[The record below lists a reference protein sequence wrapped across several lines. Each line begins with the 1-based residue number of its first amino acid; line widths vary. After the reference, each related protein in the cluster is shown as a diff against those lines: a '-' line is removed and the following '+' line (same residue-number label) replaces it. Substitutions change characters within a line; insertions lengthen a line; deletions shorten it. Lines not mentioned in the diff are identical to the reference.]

1 MTGGLGTRDAAAA
14 SDGDLLGRVRAG
26 DTRAFDTLVRRHVK
40 PAVRLATRLLG
51 GDDAAGEDV
60 VQDSFIAVLESVDAF
75 DLKRPFAPWFYR
87 IVANRCANVR
97 RTRSREATE
106 TLSRSLESGRP
117 RPDREAA
124 RGALRSRLRAGL
136 ERLPD
141 RQREVLMLYD
151 VEGFAGAE
159 IAEMLEISPVTVR
172 WHLHQARAAMRAIM
186 DGEVEEDT

>member
-1 MTGGLGTRDAAAA
+1 MKDAAAA

-26 DTRAFDTLVRRHVK
+26 DTRAFDTLVRRHLE

-60 VQDSFIAVLESVDAF
+60 VQESFIAVLESVDAF
-75 DLKRPFAPWFYR
+75 DPTRPFAPWFYR

-97 RTRSREATE
+97 RTRSRQATE

-117 RPDREAA
+117 GPDRDAA

-136 ERLPD
+136 NRLPD